1 MLTTD
6 IIDRRVEPWIGI
18 AGRANGTSGRVFGAS
33 AGDIGTAAPDIQ
45 TVARDI
51 RIAAPASRRP
61 AAAIRSSA
69 PATGTTAD
77 ANFEPARLNPTP
89 ARDIDAAACGN
100 WLPAPR
106 NRLSA
111 HGIRE
116 PHVSIG
122 HRHQPLKSSQLPI
135 PLRHVA
141 IRWRHQPI
149 NCPHRTIRFRH
160 LSREWLHSGLK
171 ISTVTARDSRPR
183 FCLSTA
189 PAAHVPGQ
197 PHISLRSFRLDAANR
212 TLHKGDEDTD
222 LLQPSKRRRA
232 SLHRRRKRS
241 SGLRTDRRSF
251 SS

>member
-1 MLTTD
+1 M
-6 IIDRRVEPWIGI
+6 
-18 AGRANGTSGRVFGAS
+18 A
-33 AGDIGTAAPDIQ
+33 
-45 TVARDI
+45 
-51 RIAAPASRRP
+51 
-61 AAAIRSSA
+61 
-69 PATGTTAD
+69 
-77 ANFEPARLNPTP
+77 
-89 ARDIDAAACGN
+89 
-100 WLPAPR
+100 
-106 NRLSA
+106 
-111 HGIRE
+111 IRE

-171 ISTVTARDSRPR
+171 ISTVTAGDSRPR

-212 TLHKGDEDTD
+212 TLHKADEDTD

-241 SGLRTDRRSF
+241 RRSDRDDQKDRVEGAAAQRAMRLTRLRGNRDVSRF
-251 SS
+251 GGWRVLVARPDVATTVALVVIDERAFAASRQVMPRFGALGAGAAWSH

>member
-1 MLTTD
+1 M
-6 IIDRRVEPWIGI
+6 
-18 AGRANGTSGRVFGAS
+18 A
-33 AGDIGTAAPDIQ
+33 
-45 TVARDI
+45 
-51 RIAAPASRRP
+51 
-61 AAAIRSSA
+61 
-69 PATGTTAD
+69 
-77 ANFEPARLNPTP
+77 
-89 ARDIDAAACGN
+89 
-100 WLPAPR
+100 
-106 NRLSA
+106 
-111 HGIRE
+111 IRE

-171 ISTVTARDSRPR
+171 ISTVTAGDSRPR

-212 TLHKGDEDTD
+212 TLHKADEDTD

-241 SGLRTDRRSF
+241 SVIIFRLADERVDSVHRGLAVVLRERHVDLEPGALILVEDTRYRVRKLPILGATAHLP
-251 SS
+251 

>member
-1 MLTTD
+1 M
-6 IIDRRVEPWIGI
+6 
-18 AGRANGTSGRVFGAS
+18 A
-33 AGDIGTAAPDIQ
+33 
-45 TVARDI
+45 
-51 RIAAPASRRP
+51 
-61 AAAIRSSA
+61 
-69 PATGTTAD
+69 
-77 ANFEPARLNPTP
+77 
-89 ARDIDAAACGN
+89 
-100 WLPAPR
+100 
-106 NRLSA
+106 
-111 HGIRE
+111 IRE

-171 ISTVTARDSRPR
+171 ISTVTAGDSRPR

-212 TLHKGDEDTD
+212 TLHKADEDTD

-241 SGLRTDRRSF
+241 KRRKPEAVNEGAQPLQRPLGRFDGDVVDREVVRHPLHHKYLRIRPYQGEPLRLDRRGVHDQGEVLGNRHPTQVGKFWYPFCATQSYDGYQF
-251 SS
+251 ERLKPLPRYCSATFVE

>member
-1 MLTTD
+1 M
-6 IIDRRVEPWIGI
+6 
-18 AGRANGTSGRVFGAS
+18 A
-33 AGDIGTAAPDIQ
+33 
-45 TVARDI
+45 
-51 RIAAPASRRP
+51 
-61 AAAIRSSA
+61 
-69 PATGTTAD
+69 
-77 ANFEPARLNPTP
+77 
-89 ARDIDAAACGN
+89 
-100 WLPAPR
+100 
-106 NRLSA
+106 
-111 HGIRE
+111 IRE

-171 ISTVTARDSRPR
+171 ISTVTAGDSRPR

-189 PAAHVPGQ
+189 PAAQVPGQ

-212 TLHKGDEDTD
+212 TLHKADEDTD

-232 SLHRRRKRS
+232 SLHRRRKRFLAGRS
-241 SGLRTDRRSF
+241 SDRVPVAADPSGSRHLPPPTEHVAPSAPALTMTSALPAPRVARACPASVARPRRRDSRCDRITPERASHGLA
-251 SS
+251 

>member
-1 MLTTD
+1 M
-6 IIDRRVEPWIGI
+6 
-18 AGRANGTSGRVFGAS
+18 
-33 AGDIGTAAPDIQ
+33 
-45 TVARDI
+45 
-51 RIAAPASRRP
+51 
-61 AAAIRSSA
+61 
-69 PATGTTAD
+69 
-77 ANFEPARLNPTP
+77 
-89 ARDIDAAACGN
+89 
-100 WLPAPR
+100 
-106 NRLSA
+106 
-111 HGIRE
+111 
-116 PHVSIG
+116 SIG

-171 ISTVTARDSRPR
+171 ISTVTAGDSRPR

-197 PHISLRSFRLDAANR
+197 PHISLRNFRLGAANR

-232 SLHRRRKRS
+232 ALHRRRKRS
-241 SGLRTDRRSF
+241 RCRWPRSAGRRGAFPWRESQLPAGCVDRGSQDVAVHFGRQALGVEVVDHGKAGASVARDEQQVRVGLQHTE
-251 SS
+251 

>member
-1 MLTTD
+1 M
-6 IIDRRVEPWIGI
+6 
-18 AGRANGTSGRVFGAS
+18 A
-33 AGDIGTAAPDIQ
+33 
-45 TVARDI
+45 
-51 RIAAPASRRP
+51 
-61 AAAIRSSA
+61 
-69 PATGTTAD
+69 
-77 ANFEPARLNPTP
+77 
-89 ARDIDAAACGN
+89 
-100 WLPAPR
+100 
-106 NRLSA
+106 
-111 HGIRE
+111 IRE

-171 ISTVTARDSRPR
+171 ISTVTAGDSRPR

-212 TLHKGDEDTD
+212 TLHKADEDTD

-241 SGLRTDRRSF
+241 SGPWFLGPGRRTHLSRAASRQARASCVESTPTHRVVGQGWLDDGCVAASSANVSSF
-251 SS
+251 GENGVA

>member
-1 MLTTD
+1 MA
-6 IIDRRVEPWIGI
+6 IGCPHL
-18 AGRANGTSGRVFGAS
+18 A
-33 AGDIGTAAPDIQ
+33 IGCPHMA
-45 TVARDI
+45 
-51 RIAAPASRRP
+51 
-61 AAAIRSSA
+61 
-69 PATGTTAD
+69 
-77 ANFEPARLNPTP
+77 
-89 ARDIDAAACGN
+89 
-100 WLPAPR
+100 
-106 NRLSA
+106 
-111 HGIRE
+111 IRE

-160 LSREWLHSGLK
+160 LSREWLHSRLK
-171 ISTVTARDSRPR
+171 ISTVTAGDSRPR

-212 TLHKGDEDTD
+212 TLHKADEDTD

-241 SGLRTDRRSF
+241 TRLKPSAQHQPDSMSVLPLSSSF
-251 SS
+251 TATVSERNPYLTPAASRPGSLV

>member
-1 MLTTD
+1 M
-6 IIDRRVEPWIGI
+6 
-18 AGRANGTSGRVFGAS
+18 A
-33 AGDIGTAAPDIQ
+33 
-45 TVARDI
+45 
-51 RIAAPASRRP
+51 
-61 AAAIRSSA
+61 
-69 PATGTTAD
+69 
-77 ANFEPARLNPTP
+77 
-89 ARDIDAAACGN
+89 
-100 WLPAPR
+100 
-106 NRLSA
+106 
-111 HGIRE
+111 IRE

-171 ISTVTARDSRPR
+171 ISTVTAGDSRPR

-212 TLHKGDEDTD
+212 TLHKADEDTD

-241 SGLRTDRRSF
+241 RLKPSAQHQPDSMSVLPLSSSFTATVSERNQTTQTKWNSRPSTVRLKYSERRSTGAWRRRHR
-251 SS
+251 SSISRRSTVSACA